1 MEMFSRIEYKAFLA
15 DILGK
20 LGQAINSVNF
30 TDRWYKRAS
39 MKPPKLFLGH
49 LAAFFT
55 ILVWGVT
62 FISIKILLVTFTPVE
77 ILFYRLVLAV
87 GVLTALSQPRLTKT
101 KLDIQWLRSE
111 WKLMAA
117 GLCGVTLFFLFQ
129 NIALSYTL
137 AANVSVLISV
147 APLFTALVSRL
158 FLNEKL
164 KANYF
169 LGFAAA
175 ITGIILIA
183 FNGSLVL
190 KLNPLGDLLSVLAAL
205 VWAFYS
211 VLVKKISSQQTS
223 LLAVTARVFFYGFLF
238 LLPTLPLF
246 NFHLGLL
253 RLASLS
259 SLFNLI
265 FLGIVASAMCFF
277 TWNYAV
283 DLLGPVKTSVYI
295 YIVPIVTVIA
305 SILILDE
312 KITPVSGIGIGL
324 ILIGMVLSERE
335 KVPGRL
341 V

>member
-1 MEMFSRIEYKAFLA
+1 
-15 DILGK
+15 
-20 LGQAINSVNF
+20 
-30 TDRWYKRAS
+30 
-39 MKPPKLFLGH
+39 
-49 LAAFFT
+49 
-55 ILVWGVT
+55 
-62 FISIKILLVTFTPVE
+62 
-77 ILFYRLVLAV
+77 
-87 GVLTALSQPRLTKT
+87 
-101 KLDIQWLRSE
+101 
-111 WKLMAA
+111 
-117 GLCGVTLFFLFQ
+117 LCGVTLFFLFQ